1 MPITLAEPMT
11 AKNPFSEKCFRFVI
25 VYSLFKYAFLVHS
38 DCHDNMCT
46 DSGHTHD
53 LNQYSTDIL
62 ECCTRAALECIPLT
76 GGRVTKSI
84 PGWSELVQP
93 SKDIALFWHNIWM
106 SSGRPHTG
114 IVANI
119 RRTTRAKY
127 HRAIRAA
134 IRNERVIVA
143 EKVADN
149 MLLHKNKDFWS
160 EIKKMRKRKAHIAAS
175 IDNIV
180 NKEEIAEKFATSYK
194 HLYSSVTSNEA
205 ELNIMRQTMNDQ
217 ISAGGSDINSD
228 SLVTVSYTHLT
239 LP

>member
-134 IRNERVIVA
+134 IRSERVIVA
-143 EKVADN
+143 EKVAEN
-149 MLLHKNKDFWS
+149 MLLRKNK
-160 EIKKMRKRKAHIAAS
+160 
-175 IDNIV
+175 DNIV

-194 HLYSSVTSNEA
+194 QLYSSVTSNEA
-205 ELNIMRQTMNDQ
+205 ELNIMRKTLNDQ
-217 ISAGGSDINSD
+217 ISAGGSVINSD
-228 SLVTVSYTHLT
+228 SSVTVSYTHLT